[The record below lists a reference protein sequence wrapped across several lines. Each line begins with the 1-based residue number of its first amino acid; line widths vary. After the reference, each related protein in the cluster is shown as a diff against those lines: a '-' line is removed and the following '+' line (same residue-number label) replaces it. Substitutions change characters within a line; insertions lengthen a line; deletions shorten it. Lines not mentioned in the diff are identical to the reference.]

1 MFEQGQNLKEVVMEK
16 LNFWRS
22 CLKVQ
27 KKGHRLRRAESKTQS
42 VDRPGLRFSKYSV
55 SNSRFQKS
63 QKWSYFMLENLK
75 SDKNSNKTK
84 QLEILKF

>member
-42 VDRPGLRFSKYSV
+42 VGRPGLRFSKC
-55 SNSRFQKS
+55 
-63 QKWSYFMLENLK
+63 
-75 SDKNSNKTK
+75 
-84 QLEILKF
+84 